1 MCFQIKSHGNI
12 NCNIKLSYK
21 TVYNPNLIETMKL
34 TVFFLYFV
42 SSQTARNR
50 IKQVELTQICAEY
63 SVSTEA

>member
-12 NCNIKLSYK
+12 NCNIKLSYN

-34 TVFFLYFV
+34 TVFLYFV

-50 IKQVELTQICAEY
+50 IKQV
-63 SVSTEA
+63 